1 MYYTGCLLYSHTSS
15 PPLQCVL
22 HPEECSGRSAEGDWC
37 GQGCSAQCA
46 VQPSPDRCLYT
57 VDCIH
62 SPPSCGH
69 SMASLLSCAPAA
81 QPPALSRRRDNL
93 FFLRRGFRRMNL
105 SNLFSS
111 TRKLNQSKTPRHLS
125 ASLIV
130 VSIHSR
136 TSLTLQK
143 NPGS

>member
-1 MYYTGCLLYSHTSS
+1 MTVTASYVLHRMPPLLAPVLPP

-62 SPPSCGH
+62 SPPPCAH
-69 SMASLLSCAPAA
+69 RMASLLSCAPAA

-93 FFLRRGFRRMNL
+93 FFL
-105 SNLFSS
+105 
-111 TRKLNQSKTPRHLS
+111 
-125 ASLIV
+125 
-130 VSIHSR
+130 
-136 TSLTLQK
+136 LQAHEFIEFIY
-143 NPGS
+143 